1 MFFVFDFSKSGW
13 LQNATV
19 TNMPNNKT
27 AYSAQQYSHHQL
39 PAYPIMF
46 PLLNFG
52 IGQSFVNSLQL
63 IVDENGFFE
72 NSDGAK
78 SAVVVV
84 CRATKTNHNAFDC
97 TTENMF
103 RTTEFMS
110 IKFVLNLFV
119 FPL

>member
-13 LQNATV
+13 LQTATV
-19 TNMPNNKT
+19 TNMPHNKT
-27 AYSAQQYSHHQL
+27 AFSAQQYSHHQL

-72 NSDGAK
+72 ELRILMAPK
-78 SAVVVV
+78 
-84 CRATKTNHNAFDC
+84 
-97 TTENMF
+97 
-103 RTTEFMS
+103 
-110 IKFVLNLFV
+110 VLSLLFV
-119 FPL
+119 EQPKQTTMPSIVPPKTCLERPNLCQSSLF